1 MVITG
6 LIKKQYIACEKTS
19 GFDRKIH
26 EHINESS
33 YLVTLA
39 NIRYQQD
46 NAIKVSS
53 IRDYCYCIIE
63 SRTVRT

>member
-6 LIKKQYIACEKTS
+6 LIKKQLIACEKTS

-39 NIRYQQD
+39 RISGISR
-46 NAIKVSS
+46 IMPSRCPVSGTTATAS
-53 IRDYCYCIIE
+53 
-63 SRTVRT
+63 